1 MADEFV
7 QVVKFKV
14 DDKEIVAAIDR
25 IRKAFGEGAGAKGP
39 ADALDKNLKKA
50 SKSASDT
57 AKQAQNIARATKE
70 ATRETNGLT
79 SAFDRM
85 KGAVT
90 GLVAAYAGFKGIS
103 AIVGFGKGSID
114 AFTMQRRAELQLDT
128 VLKNRGL
135 GFASGYIKNAA
146 SEIQKRTTIGDE
158 SMIAGAAELATYVRD
173 PQQLKRM
180 MALLADYSMGMTG
193 GAELSPE
200 ALTNLATGLG
210 KAFDGS
216 YEAMRK
222 KGFDTSELEM
232 ITDALKLQEDLA
244 KGNIKRDKKTDEL
257 KLSSDQKELLQWLKA
272 NKGRNLEDLK
282 ISALERAMADWKG
295 LADEF
300 ANTDEG
306 KIQQLK
312 NTIGDMREEI
322 GAELLPVVGELAGS
336 MKANLPALKELFGG
350 LRDVLLSMMNAVKG
364 HVNEIREFSNVMAD
378 SLKLFSKAPFE
389 ITAFLGAMKLF
400 GPAMFA
406 ARTAALE
413 TTTAFDVMGKT
424 MSGIAKG
431 GLMALTIW
439 AVGKIA
445 EAARAGKEYLGEESK
460 RMDREGHYADFNEAM
475 RHVNSMTDFQK
486 GLGLTGEQV
495 AAARARL
502 GSIPSGFNFGN
513 VRDPSVGKLFAG
525 LDSKQVEWMKYEY
538 EKRGWRSKADAA
550 SALMHAVGAS
560 KGSTPENE
568 VNDINKML
576 NDSMAKLTKNS
587 PTINDIKVYNDIH
600 ADSDMTAK
608 IIKEQLRVFATSQ
621 LNFTSRTAAAK
632 VLAL

>member
-128 VLKNRGL
+128 VLKNRGV
-135 GFASGYIKNAA
+135 GFASAYIKNAA

-173 PQQLKRM
+173 PRQLKRM

-495 AAARARL
+495 ASARARM
-502 GSIPSGFNFGN
+502 GSIPAGFNFGN

-621 LNFTSRTAAAK
+621 INFTSRTAAAK

>member
-25 IRKAFGEGAGAKGP
+25 IRKAFGEGAGAKSP

-90 GLVAAYAGFKGIS
+90 GLVAAYAGFNGIS

-193 GAELSPE
+193 GAELTPE

-244 KGNIKRDKKTDEL
+244 KGNIKRDKNTDEL

-495 AAARARL
+495 AAARARM
-502 GSIPSGFNFGN
+502 GSIPAGFNFGN

>member
-1 MADEFV
+1 
-7 QVVKFKV
+7 
-14 DDKEIVAAIDR
+14 
-25 IRKAFGEGAGAKGP
+25 
-39 ADALDKNLKKA
+39 
-50 SKSASDT
+50 
-57 AKQAQNIARATKE
+57 
-70 ATRETNGLT
+70 
-79 SAFDRM
+79 
-85 KGAVT
+85 
-90 GLVAAYAGFKGIS
+90 
-103 AIVGFGKGSID
+103 
-114 AFTMQRRAELQLDT
+114 
-128 VLKNRGL
+128 
-135 GFASGYIKNAA
+135 
-146 SEIQKRTTIGDE
+146 
-158 SMIAGAAELATYVRD
+158 
-173 PQQLKRM
+173 
-180 MALLADYSMGMTG
+180 
-193 GAELSPE
+193 
-200 ALTNLATGLG
+200 
-210 KAFDGS
+210 
-216 YEAMRK
+216 
-222 KGFDTSELEM
+222 
-232 ITDALKLQEDLA
+232 
-244 KGNIKRDKKTDEL
+244 
-257 KLSSDQKELLQWLKA
+257 
-272 NKGRNLEDLK
+272 
-282 ISALERAMADWKG
+282 
-295 LADEF
+295 
-300 ANTDEG
+300 
-306 KIQQLK
+306 
-312 NTIGDMREEI
+312 MREEI

-495 AAARARL
+495 AAARARM
-502 GSIPSGFNFGN
+502 GSIPAGFNFGN

-525 LDSKQVEWMKYEY
+525 LDSKQVEWMMYEY

>member
-70 ATRETNGLT
+70 ATRETNRLT

-128 VLKNRGL
+128 VLKNRGV

-173 PQQLKRM
+173 PRQLKRM

-244 KGNIKRDKKTDEL
+244 KGNIKRDKNTDEL

-495 AAARARL
+495 AAARARM
-502 GSIPSGFNFGN
+502 GSIPAGFNFGN

-525 LDSKQVEWMKYEY
+525 LDSKQVEWMMYEY

>member
-14 DDKEIVAAIDR
+14 DDREIVAAIDR
-25 IRKAFGEGAGAKGP
+25 IRKAFGEGNGAKGP
-39 ADALDKNLKKA
+39 ADAIDKNLKKA
-50 SKSASDT
+50 SRSAADT
-57 AKQAQNIARATKE
+57 ARQAQNIARATKD
-70 ATRETNGLT
+70 ATKETNGLT

-103 AIVGFGKGSID
+103 ALVGFGKGSIE
-114 AFTMQRRAELQLDT
+114 AFNVQRRAELQLDT
-128 VLKNRGL
+128 VLKNKGL

-158 SMIAGAAELATYVRD
+158 SMIAGAAELATYVKD
-173 PQQLKRM
+173 PRQLKRM

-222 KGFDTSELEM
+222 KGFDTSELER

-244 KGNIKRDKKTDEL
+244 KGNIKRNKKTDAL
-257 KLSSDQKELLQWLKA
+257 KLSNDQKELLQWLNA
-272 NKGRNLEDLK
+272 NKGKSIEDLK
-282 ISALERAMADWKG
+282 LTALENAMADWKG

-300 ANTDEG
+300 AKTDEG
-306 KIQQLK
+306 RIIQLK
-312 NTIGDMREEI
+312 NDIGDIREEI
-322 GAELLPVVGELAGS
+322 GSQLLPVVGELAGS

-350 LRDVLLSMMNAVKG
+350 FRDVLVSMMNAVKS
-364 HVNEIREFSNVMAD
+364 HVNEIREFSHVLGDA
-378 SLKLFSKAPFE
+378 LKLFSKAPFE

-445 EAARAGKEYLGEESK
+445 EAAKAGKEYLGEENR
-460 RMDREGHYADFNEAM
+460 RMDREGHYADFSEAM
-475 RHVNSMTDFQK
+475 RHVNSMNDFQK
-486 GLGLTGEQV
+486 GLGLTGEQI
-495 AAARARL
+495 AAARARM
-502 GSIPSGFNFGN
+502 GSVPAGFNFGN
-513 VRDPSVGKLFAG
+513 VRDASVGRMFAG
-525 LDSKQVEWMKYEY
+525 LDSRQVEWMKYEF
-538 EKRGWRSKADAA
+538 EKHSWRKKADAA
-550 SALMHAVGAS
+550 SALMNAVGAT
-560 KGSTPENE
+560 KGATPENE

-576 NDSMAKLTKNS
+576 NDRMAKLTKNS
-587 PTINDIKVYNDIH
+587 PTINDIKVYNEIH

>member
-25 IRKAFGEGAGAKGP
+25 IRKAFGEGAGAKSP

-103 AIVGFGKGSID
+103 AIVSFGKGSID

-128 VLKNRGL
+128 VLKNRGV

-173 PQQLKRM
+173 PRQLKRM

-193 GAELSPE
+193 GAELTPE

-495 AAARARL
+495 AAARAKM
-502 GSIPSGFNFGN
+502 GSIPAGFNFGN